1 MALSAIPANQ
11 QATLDPVTFEVLRSL
26 FEYACARMSQILQ
39 KTSFSPILYDM
50 VDFSNAVYDSEMRL
64 LGQTAN
70 CPVHL
75 AAMQFSARAARSRF
89 PLQSLKEG
97 DVIVLNDPYE
107 GGTHLNDITFTMP
120 VFYRGRILGFAVS
133 RGHWTDLGGGAAG
146 GQAFGTHIAAEGL
159 RLPPI
164 KLFENYTI
172 NEDFRRIIMNNTRT
186 PQYVEGDIQAHLGAL
201 RAAEAEL
208 QRAAERYGEET
219 VRLAM
224 QEVIAY
230 TERMTRRAIAEIPDG
245 IYEGEDY
252 ADTDGFSDEPI
263 RIKVKLIVK
272 GEEITVDFTG
282 TDPVV
287 TGAINSP
294 MANTYSAV
302 YYSLKFFLSP
312 DAPANG
318 GMFAPIKILLPD
330 NCWLNAKWPAP
341 TIGCTTLTASKI
353 TSAIWQAVAKAIP
366 HRATASTFAE
376 CNWFVC
382 AVKDPASGYLSVFS
396 DLPAGGWGGTPYD
409 DGMSVTQDPLGN
421 CMNLPA
427 ETAELLF
434 PIIYEAFDL
443 RSDSAGA
450 GKNRGGLGAR
460 LQVRFLGNA
469 ELSMETAR
477 TREGSPGVN
486 HGLRSPAQR
495 LIKIDPRGK
504 RAAIGGWMEDG
515 RWEKCLLAAYRFA
528 PGETFL
534 FESTGGGGWGNP
546 LERAATKVLD
556 DVLDEYISL
565 ETARDV
571 YGVVIDPATYKL
583 DETATQAL
591 RAQKINGKSNGAVHA
606 ANGADHASGHAVMQ
620 PEVV

>member
-1 MALSAIPANQ
+1 MSLSAMPIQQPA
-11 QATLDPVTFEVLRSL
+11 LDPVTFEVLRSL
-26 FEYACARMSQILQ
+26 FEYTCARMSQILQ

-50 VDFSNAVYDSEMRL
+50 VDFSNAIYDADLQL
-64 LGQTAN
+64 LGQAAN

-75 AAMQFSARAARSRF
+75 AAMQFSARAAGQRF
-89 PLQSLKEG
+89 GLKNLKEG

-120 VFYRGRILGFAVS
+120 IFFRGRILGFAVS
-133 RGHWTDLGGGAAG
+133 RGHWTDVGGGAAG

-172 NEDFRRIIMNNTRT
+172 NEDFRRIIINNTRT

-224 QEVIAY
+224 KEVIVY
-230 TERMTRRAIAEIPDG
+230 TERMTRKAIAEIPDG
-245 IYEGEDY
+245 VYEGADY
-252 ADTDGFSDEPI
+252 ADTDGFSDDPV
-263 RIKVKLIVK
+263 RIKVKLMVS
-272 GEEITVDFTG
+272 GDEITVDFTD
-282 TDPVV
+282 TDPAV

-318 GMFAPIKILLPD
+318 GMFAPIKVILPD
-330 NCWLNAKWPAP
+330 NCWLNAKWPSP
-341 TIGCTTLTASKI
+341 TIACTTLTSSKI
-353 TSAIWQAVAKAIP
+353 TSAIWQALAKAIP
-366 HRATASTFAE
+366 QRAAASTFAE

-396 DLPAGGWGGTPYD
+396 DLPAGGWGGTPYA
-409 DGMSVTQDPLGN
+409 DGMSVTMDPLGN

-434 PIIYEAFDL
+434 PIVYEAFDL

-450 GKNRGGLGAR
+450 GKYRGGLGAR
-460 LQVRFLGNA
+460 LQIRFLGDA

-486 HGLRSPAQR
+486 GGMHSPVQR
-495 LIKIDPRGK
+495 LIKIGRDGK
-504 RAAIGGWMEDG
+504 KETIGGWAENG
-515 RWEKCLLAAYRFA
+515 QWRKCLLAAYRFV
-528 PGETFL
+528 PGERFL

-546 LERAATKVLD
+546 LERDVAKVLD
-556 DVLDEYISL
+556 DVLDEYISV
-565 ETARDV
+565 ETAREV
-571 YGVVIDPATYKL
+571 YGVVIDPKTLKL
-583 DETATQAL
+583 DEPAAHAL
-591 RAQKINGKSNGAVHA
+591 RAKRLQANGNGAAQA
-606 ANGADHASGHAVMQ
+606 ANGTVLETSSDTVRPEAV
-620 PEVV
+620 

>member
-1 MALSAIPANQ
+1 MALSAIPVMQ
-11 QATLDPVTFEVLRSL
+11 PPTLDPVTFEVLRSL
-26 FEYACARMSQILQ
+26 FDYACARMSQILQ

-50 VDFSNAVYDSEMRL
+50 VDFSNAIYDAELNL

-75 AAMQFSARAARSRF
+75 AAMQFSARAAGRRF
-89 PLQSLKEG
+89 GLENLKEG

-120 VFYRGRILGFAVS
+120 IFYRGKILGFAVS

-172 NEDFRRIIMNNTRT
+172 NEDFRRIIINNTRT

-208 QRAAERYGEET
+208 QRAADRYGEDN

-224 QEVIAY
+224 KEVIAY
-230 TERMTRRAIAEIPDG
+230 TERMTRKAIAEIPDG
-245 IYEGEDY
+245 VYEGEDY

-272 GEEITVDFTG
+272 NDELTVDFAG
-282 TDPVV
+282 TDPAV

-294 MANTYSAV
+294 MANTSSAV
-302 YYSLKFFLSP
+302 YYSLKFFLNP

-318 GMFAPIKILLPD
+318 GMFAPIHILLPD

-341 TIGCTTLTASKI
+341 TIACTTLTASKI
-353 TSAIWQAVAKAIP
+353 TSAIWQALAKAIP
-366 HRATASTFAE
+366 QRATASTFAE

-382 AVKDPASGYLSVFS
+382 AVKDPQTGYLSVFS
-396 DLPAGGWGGTPYD
+396 DLPAGGWGGTPYG
-409 DGMSVTQDPLGN
+409 DGMCVTQDPLGN

-434 PIIYEAFDL
+434 PIVYEAFDL

-460 LQVRFLGNA
+460 LQIKFLGDA

-477 TREGSPGVN
+477 TREGSPGVSG
-486 HGLRSPAQR
+486 GLRSPVQR
-495 LIKIDPRGK
+495 LTKMHPNGR
-504 RAAIGGWMEDG
+504 RVAIGGWAEDG
-515 RWEKCLLAAYRFA
+515 QWKKCLLAAYRFT
-528 PGETFL
+528 PGERFL

-546 LERAATKVLD
+546 LERDVNKVLD
-556 DVLDEYISL
+556 DVLDEYISID
-565 ETARDV
+565 TARDM
-571 YGVVIDPATYKL
+571 YGVVIDPKTFQLDAPAT
-583 DETATQAL
+583 AAL
-591 RAQKINGKSNGAVHA
+591 RMQKQA
-606 ANGADHASGHAVMQ
+606 A
-620 PEVV
+620 